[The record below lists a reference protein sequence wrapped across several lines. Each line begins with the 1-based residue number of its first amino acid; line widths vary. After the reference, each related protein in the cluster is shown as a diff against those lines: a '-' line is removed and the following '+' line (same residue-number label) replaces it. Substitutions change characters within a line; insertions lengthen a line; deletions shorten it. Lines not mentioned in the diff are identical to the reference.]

1 MAYLK
6 DYEASQEFGFLTK
19 AMKKLFDR
27 SYGTKKGR
35 NCPLLLVNIS
45 RARFAP
51 STDLGMVSIFFTATR
66 AVGSTKP

>member
-27 SYGTKKGR
+27 SNGTKRGA
-35 NCPLLLVNIS
+35 I
-45 RARFAP
+45 AP
-51 STDLGMVSIFFTATR
+51 CDW
-66 AVGSTKP
+66 